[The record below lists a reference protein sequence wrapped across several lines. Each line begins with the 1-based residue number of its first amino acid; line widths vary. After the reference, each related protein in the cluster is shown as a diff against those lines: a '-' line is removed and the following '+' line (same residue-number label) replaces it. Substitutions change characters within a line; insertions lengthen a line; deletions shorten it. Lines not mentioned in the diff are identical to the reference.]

1 MRAKRNLPQLSFP
14 WFSEESR
21 KRRRTRIR
29 KLQWPP
35 QIGQKVA
42 FKGDSGI
49 KMEVLR
55 EIRQGLVCLQ
65 YKVADGQIAME
76 HELVMLPGPATWRHP
91 NSVSEQELSACIE
104 RIKSAHDA
112 APDADPRQNPELW
125 ADICQFTAYVAIKA
139 EVDNERKMAAMMEV
153 KPIIPPDWVPL
164 GHV

>member
-1 MRAKRNLPQLSFP
+1 MQPKRNLSQLSFP

-21 KRRRTRIR
+21 KGRRTRIR

-112 APDADPRQNPELW
+112 APDADPRQDPDLW
-125 ADICQFTAYVAIKA
+125 ADICQLMAYIAFKNAI
-139 EVDNERKMAAMMEV
+139 ENERRSDALME
-153 KPIIPPDWVPL
+153 PRPTILPA
-164 GHV
+164 